1 LQLKSFYEIKSIKIH
16 CFIICYFLLLDEK
29 KNEISSTETRTV
41 KNEIHYAKG
50 FESIVIRVFNSKIT
64 APWPGAKENFTYIL
78 QENGIIPD
86 SIKQFTTIQIPIKSI
101 IVTST
106 THVPALEM
114 LGVENTLC
122 WFPEYRLYFI

>member
-1 LQLKSFYEIKSIKIH
+1 MPKVEI
-16 CFIICYFLLLDEK
+16 Y
-29 KNEISSTETRTV
+29 R
-41 KNEIHYAKG
+41 YKG
-50 FESIVIRVFNSKIT
+50 YSIVKLPQS
-64 APWPGAKENFTYIL
+64 GAKENFTYIL

-114 LGVENTLC
+114 LGKNTLVGFRIPIIFHRKTRKRIDAGKIREVGKTKNLQKC
-122 WFPEYRLYFI
+122 